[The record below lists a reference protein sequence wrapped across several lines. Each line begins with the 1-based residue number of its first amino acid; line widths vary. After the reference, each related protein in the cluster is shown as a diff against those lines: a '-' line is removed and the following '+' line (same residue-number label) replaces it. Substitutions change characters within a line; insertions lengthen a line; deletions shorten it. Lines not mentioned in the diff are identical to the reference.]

1 MERGHGHALVP
12 AAPGLLGI
20 LGMLGMLGMLGI
32 LGMLAGMLSM
42 PTAPAALVAANV
54 VNKVDMPDTLDRSV
68 ALAVRVGLLA
78 VVRFRRMPAHFRG
91 EPRLVLCPCIC
102 VPSRHATAYARMHRR

>member
-1 MERGHGHALVP
+1 
-12 AAPGLLGI
+12 
-20 LGMLGMLGMLGI
+20 LGMLGMLGI
-32 LGMLAGMLSM
+32 LGMLAGMQV
-42 PTAPAALVAANV
+42 APAALVAADV